1 MADDN
6 GQARGDKQQFNSKF
20 DKAVYHLNQSMRH
33 LAAFQD
39 VLSMIN
45 FDVQKAQEFM
55 EGYRNALVNT
65 MQANGGEVSPGTVEM
80 EIAEFLPKALR
91 RAKDEQKDAG

>member
-1 MADDN
+1 MADDDNGN
-6 GQARGDKQQFNSKF
+6 GQKQQFESKF

-33 LAAFQD
+33 LTAFQD
-39 VLSMIN
+39 VLSMVT
-45 FDVQKAQEFM
+45 FEVQKAHEFM
-55 EGYRNALVNT
+55 AGYRNALVNT

-91 RAKDEQKDAG
+91 RSKDEHKDA